1 MKKNL
6 SVILFCALLVV
17 FIGCRP
23 RGILS
28 SNEMREVLVDLHK
41 TDAMLQ
47 MAGIGMMDK
56 EQMQIYYAQ
65 VLQRHGITQAQF
77 DSSLVWYTDH
87 PQIFNKIYPKVLAR
101 CEKEESMWTELEHQQ
116 AAKGALPLRE
126 LRPITDIEQEMLHGL
141 SFDLIPGAEADTTE
155 LLLPVQS
162 VSSDKLPATGE
173 NVESS
178 QPTVSD
184 RDMKA
189 VDSQPAEVSS
199 EPATLHVLQPVDSA
213 IMRAK
218 RKREQMLNAN
228 QRF

>member
-1 MKKNL
+1 MRKRL
-6 SVILFCALLVV
+6 VILLMVFLALAA
-17 FIGCRP
+17 CRP
-23 RGILS
+23 KGILTS
-28 SNEMREVLVDLHK
+28 RQMRSVLYDLHR
-41 TDAMLQ
+41 AE
-47 MAGIGMMDK
+47 A
-56 EQMQIYYAQ
+56 
-65 VLQRHGITQAQF
+65 VLQVAGYNFGHEEAVAKYYQSVLDEHGITQAQF

-173 NVESS
+173 NIESK
-178 QPTVSD
+178 QPAVSD
-184 RDMKA
+184 RDIKA
-189 VDSQPAEVSS
+189 VDSKPAEVSS

-218 RKREQMLNAN
+218 RKREQMLNTN